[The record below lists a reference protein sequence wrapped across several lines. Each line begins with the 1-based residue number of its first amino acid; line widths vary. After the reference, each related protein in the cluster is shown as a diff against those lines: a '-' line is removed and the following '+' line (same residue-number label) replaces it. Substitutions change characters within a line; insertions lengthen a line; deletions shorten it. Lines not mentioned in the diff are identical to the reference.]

1 MRYLFLVL
9 ALIGGISAATVPVT
23 VAVAQCLQDGDNND
37 QGDEDCP

>member
-9 ALIGGISAATVPVT
+9 ALIGGISAFTVPAT
-23 VAVAQCLQDGDNND
+23 HAVAQCTDNQDTDA